1 MLRMNVLLCIFLFF
15 LGLLYNLTE
24 SYDCAFYFAASLFLM
39 GGAVMALPV
48 LKFHKAPG
56 PPIHATRSTSTI
68 ETQTFSDED
77 KFLTDWFTVI
87 PSVPYIFAFVFV
99 LEYVKYRFLF
109 SWWKNGVF
117 YDAYKATCFLHLVD
131 MLCACHI
138 WILRECLK
146 IQGKGL
152 TLLIMPWEFR
162 YRNTGCVVHNLYARR
177 TLSWSRKATD

>member
-109 SWWKNGVF
+109 SWWKKQVF
-117 YDAYKATCFLHLVD
+117 SWCLQSNLFFTLGRHVMYLSHLNTSG
-131 MLCACHI
+131 MLEDTRQRTNFINYALGI
-138 WILRECLK
+138 SVQK
-146 IQGKGL
+146 
-152 TLLIMPWEFR
+152 
-162 YRNTGCVVHNLYARR
+162 YRMRST
-177 TLSWSRKATD
+177 

>member
-1 MLRMNVLLCIFLFF
+1 MVFFLFSRVWGPSQGLLQQVHNTIPNLVRIRIPAEGISCYLIILLYFGNLLLDDMILLMLRMNVLLCIFLFF

-77 KFLTDWFTVI
+77 KFLTD
-87 PSVPYIFAFVFV
+87 
-99 LEYVKYRFLF
+99 
-109 SWWKNGVF
+109 
-117 YDAYKATCFLHLVD
+117 
-131 MLCACHI
+131 
-138 WILRECLK
+138 
-146 IQGKGL
+146 
-152 TLLIMPWEFR
+152 
-162 YRNTGCVVHNLYARR
+162 
-177 TLSWSRKATD
+177 